1 VYRSDSEIEGSGH
14 EGHEGRCRQ
23 APREIAIVHKQSM
36 HASLN
41 PSRVNATADGLK
53 LSYIKYVFV
62 THLTR
67 DDPDV
72 K

>member
-1 VYRSDSEIEGSGH
+1 
-14 EGHEGRCRQ
+14 
-23 APREIAIVHKQSM
+23 M

-62 THLTR
+62 THLTWG
-67 DDPDV
+67 DPDV